1 MITYKFNGVVHVLSD
16 REQDSIEETGQ
27 CRLSLY
33 IARPEDVEV
42 EWWKLQVQGEKQLRK
57 KKDKRRRLREFPHYH
72 TIKRSQEHLQ
82 KAIAKQLD
90 QSPVI
95 EPVNYT
101 PEERKAAAENKA
113 TIDTRS
119 GMRKPHKSYY
129 DSIGNRYGI

>member
-42 EWWKLQVQGEKQLRK
+42 EWWKLQVQGEKRLRK

-101 PEERKAAAENKA
+101 PEERKAAREAIS
-113 TIDTRS
+113 TIDTHS
-119 GMRKPHKSYY
+119 GRVRHWTS
-129 DSIGNRYGI
+129 NRIMNHEH